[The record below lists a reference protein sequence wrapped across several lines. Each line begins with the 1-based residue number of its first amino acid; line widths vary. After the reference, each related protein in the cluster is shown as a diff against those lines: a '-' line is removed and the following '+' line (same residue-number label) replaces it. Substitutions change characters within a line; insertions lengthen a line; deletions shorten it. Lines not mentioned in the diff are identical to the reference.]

1 MTRDELAREMQR
13 AIAFYCGSHS
23 SMPAA
28 EAALAAIEAAG
39 FRIVPLKLMSEAHA
53 CMRATGWQ
61 LAPASEQVSDDGV
74 LECAVAEI
82 EEQFAAMVAASPI
95 AAKEGT

>member
-39 FRIVPLKLMSEAHA
+39 FRIVPAEATAAQLFAGREAWFADPMRMSS
-53 CMRATGWQ
+53 T
-61 LAPASEQVSDDGV
+61 LYK
-74 LECAVAEI
+74 
-82 EEQFAAMVAASPI
+82 AMVGASPI